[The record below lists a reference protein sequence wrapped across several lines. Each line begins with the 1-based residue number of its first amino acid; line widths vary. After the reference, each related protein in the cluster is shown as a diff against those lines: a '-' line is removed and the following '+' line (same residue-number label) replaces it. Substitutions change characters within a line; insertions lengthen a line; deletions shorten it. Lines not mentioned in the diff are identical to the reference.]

1 MAKELVLIP
10 RAEYEKLIG
19 ESGTQISG
27 RKINHSIRDQ
37 TEIPGSVIT
46 NTSDISTHKNA
57 SEPATTLNRGISK
70 ENPLLSKSFI
80 WTTDQDNSEQKDFNA
95 ASKTSK
101 VLKKSTN
108 SLNRNVS
115 SMTAGRGKS
124 NSERIMLDQSGGR
137 RKGKKYV
144 RQTFSEFLED
154 KRRQKWI
161 PYKI

>member
-19 ESGTQISG
+19 ESGIQISG
-27 RKINHSIRDQ
+27 RKINHSVRDQ

-57 SEPATTLNRGISK
+57 SESATTLNHSIPK
-70 ENPLLSKSFI
+70 KDPLLLKSSI
-80 WTTDQDNSEQKDFNA
+80 RTTDQEQKDFNA

-115 SMTAGRGKS
+115 SMTSGRGKS
-124 NSERIMLDQSGGR
+124 NSERIELDQSGGR

-144 RQTFSEFLED
+144 RQTFSEFLGN

-161 PYKI
+161 SYKI